1 MRTESCSQRT
11 EDESRK
17 TDAGR
22 QNLFPII
29 LKQTLIIKFALALM
43 VLLML
48 HNVSFAQT
56 KEGSLIAKGA
66 KPEKLADDF
75 KFTEG
80 PACDHDGN
88 IFFTDQ
94 PNDRILK
101 WSTENKLSVFGANL
115 GRANGMY
122 FDHKGNLIS
131 CSDEKNELW
140 SIAPNGKVTV
150 LVKDFEGKKLN
161 GPNDLWIAPD
171 GGIYLT
177 DPFYKRP
184 WWDHESSEQDG
195 EHVYYLA
202 PGAAKLIRVA
212 TDFEKPNGI
221 IGTPDGKYLYIADI
235 KGNKTWRYSI
245 SKDGTLSGKKLFAE
259 MGSDGMTIDRKGNIY
274 LTGKGV
280 TIFNS
285 KGVQLANIPIPESW
299 TANVCF
305 GGKDRHL
312 LFITAS
318 KSVYGLKMK
327 MKGVR

>member
-1 MRTESCSQRT
+1 MRTDSFKAT
-11 EDESRK
+11 
-17 TDAGR
+17 
-22 QNLFPII
+22 NLSLVIPSHNF
-29 LKQTLIIKFALALM
+29 LFRFSLALCI
-43 VLLML
+43 LLMIHEL
-48 HNVSFAQT
+48 TFA
-56 KEGSLIAKGA
+56 KGKSLIAKGA
-66 KPEKLADDF
+66 KPEKLAGGF
-75 KFTEG
+75 SFTEG
-80 PACDHDGN
+80 PACDSQGN
-88 IFFTDQ
+88 VFFTDQ
-94 PNDRILK
+94 PNNKIFK
-101 WSTENKLSVFGANL
+101 WSTDNKLSLFEENY

-122 FDHKGNLIS
+122 FDHQGNLIS

-140 SIAPNGKVTV
+140 SIAPDGKVKV

-161 GPNDLWIAPD
+161 GPNDLWIAPN

-184 WWDHESSEQDG
+184 WWDHQTSEQDG

-202 PGAAKLIRVA
+202 PGASKLIRVV

-221 IGTPDGKYLYIADI
+221 IGTPNGKYLYIADI

-245 SKDGTLSGKKLFAE
+245 NSDGTLSGKKLFAE
-259 MGSDGMTIDRKGNIY
+259 LGSDGMTIDQKGNIY

-280 TIFNS
+280 TIFNPS
-285 KGVQLANIPIPESW
+285 GVMIENIPIPEGW

-318 KSVYGLKMK
+318 KSVYGIKMK
-327 MKGVR
+327 AKGAR

>member
-1 MRTESCSQRT
+1 M
-11 EDESRK
+11 K
-17 TDAGR
+17 TKWFKPG
-22 QNLFPII
+22 NLAPIFLPHHMIFKLSLSLI
-29 LKQTLIIKFALALM
+29 L
-43 VLLML
+43 LLTIQYL
-48 HNVSFAQT
+48 TVAKT
-56 KEGSLIAKGA
+56 KERTLIAKDA
-66 KPEKLADDF
+66 KPEKLAGDF
-75 KFTEG
+75 SFTEG
-80 PACDHDGN
+80 PACDREGN

-94 PNDRILK
+94 PNNQILK
-101 WSTENKLSVFGANL
+101 WSTDNKLTRFGENF

-122 FDHKGNLIS
+122 FDRKGNLIS

-140 SIAPNGKVTV
+140 SIAPDGKVTI

-161 GPNDLWIAPD
+161 GPNDLWISPN

-184 WWDHESSEQDG
+184 WWDHQTSEQDG

-202 PGAAKLIRVA
+202 PGASKLVRVVS
-212 TDFEKPNGI
+212 DFEKPNGI

-245 SKDGTLSGKKLFAE
+245 NADGTLAGKKLFAE
-259 MGSDGMTIDRKGNIY
+259 LGSDGMTIDNKGNIY

-280 TIFNS
+280 TIFNPD
-285 KGVQLANIPIPESW
+285 GVQIENIPIPEGW

-312 LFITAS
+312 LFVTAS
-318 KSVYGLKMK
+318 KSVYGIKMK
-327 MKGVR
+327 VKGIR